1 MPIDYSRY
9 PENWKTE
16 IVPRIRER
24 DRDKCQHCGETGEGL
39 AVAHLNHDET
49 DNRDE
54 NLLLL
59 CRPAH
64 LAHDK
69 LQHRNNARV
78 TRRKNKEAERWNGS
92 PLDQT
97 FLNEIL

>member
-1 MPIDYSRY
+1 MPISKEQWKKY
-9 PENWKTE
+9 PANWKTK
-16 IVPRIRER
+16 IVPRIRKR
-24 DRDKCQHCGETGEGL
+24 DQNTCQHCGETGEQL
-39 AVAHLNHDET
+39 QVAHVNHDET

-69 LQHRNNARV
+69 LQHRDNAAV
-78 TRRKNKEAERWNGS
+78 TRRKKKEARRWNGS

-97 FLNEIL
+97 FLD